1 MSTTA
6 IWLIAALVVIAVIF
20 AVLLFLPGQ
29 DRNSPVTVAE
39 RVSLAPS
46 PGSIVTVRKVGRIT
60 SVVIREDIHDH
71 WEGDSIPLPLLP
83 TEVTRREQP
92 ELYAEYMD
100 PGTSASRKYE
110 IIDEVYAL
118 GYTLPYIRGLNEL
131 YKKELKDAMEAGD
144 PDARTALER
153 TPVNLTAASGK
164 DGDGIRRMDIDNGLR
179 HAPLPDMGEG
189 SEGREESQDNQ
200 QTE

>member
-1 MSTTA
+1 M
-6 IWLIAALVVIAVIF
+6 
-20 AVLLFLPGQ
+20 
-29 DRNSPVTVAE
+29 
-39 RVSLAPS
+39 
-46 PGSIVTVRKVGRIT
+46 
-60 SVVIREDIHDH
+60 
-71 WEGDSIPLPLLP
+71 
-83 TEVTRREQP
+83 TRREQP

-118 GYTLPYIRGLNEL
+118 GYTLPYIRGLNDL
-131 YKKELKDAMEAGD
+131 YKKELKDAMESGD

-164 DGDGIRRMDIDNGLR
+164 DEDGIRRMDIDNGLR